1 VPARK
6 ARTRPQKKSDESYE
20 DLVRRL
26 EASVER
32 LEGGELSLDQALAA
46 YEEGVTLA
54 AQCQKLLDAAQQR
67 IESLREDGQK

>member
-1 VPARK
+1 MPARK
-6 ARTRPQKKSDESYE
+6 ARARPQKKSDESYE
-20 DLVRRL
+20 NLVRRL

-46 YEEGVTLA
+46 YEEGVALA

>member
-6 ARTRPQKKSDESYE
+6 ARTRPRKNTQESYE
-20 DLVRRL
+20 DLVHRL

-32 LEGGELSLDQALAA
+32 LEGSDLSLDQALAA
-46 YEEGVTLA
+46 YEEGVSLA

-67 IESLREDGQK
+67 IETLREGGED

>member
-1 VPARK
+1 MPARK

>member
-1 VPARK
+1 M
-6 ARTRPQKKSDESYE
+6 
-20 DLVRRL
+20 RRL

-46 YEEGVTLA
+46 YEEGVALA

-67 IESLREDGQK
+67 IETLREDGQK